1 MDITKKLIKSFI
13 HKFLKNKVTLLA
25 AGQAYYYLLSILP
38 LLVIGFAIIP
48 YLNME
53 PSQAVKLLDE
63 IVPGK
68 LASIF
73 EKDISKFVETPHG
86 GILTIAIIGVL
97 WTASNAMNALIK
109 SINIVYEVKESRPI
123 LKVRI
128 LATAL
133 TLGMLLALIF
143 AMFIPVFGSALL
155 GFIKDYL
162 SVSSSFIDI
171 FHAFRWVIGFIL
183 LTLFLIILYRLAPN
197 MKLPIYYI
205 IPGALTASIL
215 WEITS
220 FGFSFYVAHFGNYS
234 AVYGGLGGIIIIMIW
249 FFLTGITLMIGAMV
263 NVLIYES
270 NQ

>member
-1 MDITKKLIKSFI
+1 MGTTKKFAKSFI
-13 HKFLKNKVTLLA
+13 HKFLKDKVTLLA

-48 YLNME
+48 YLNLQT
-53 PSQAVKLLDE
+53 SQAVQFLDT

-68 LASIF
+68 LASVF
-73 EKDISKFVETPHG
+73 EKDISKFIETPHG
-86 GILTIAIIGVL
+86 GILTIAIIGVF

-109 SINIVYEVKESRPI
+109 SINIVYEVKEARPI

-155 GFIKDYL
+155 GFIKNHL
-162 SVSSSFIDI
+162 SVSSSFINL
-171 FHAFRWVIGFIL
+171 FHALRWVIGFIL
-183 LTLFLIILYRLAPN
+183 LTLFLIILYRLAPS

-220 FGFSFYVAHFGNYS
+220 FGFSFYVTHFGNYS

-249 FFLTGITLMIGAMV
+249 FFLTGVTLMIGAMV
-263 NVLIYES
+263 NILIYEFKH
-270 NQ
+270 